1 MEIIQTINLSVGK
14 WGKNAFMSK
23 TYPYKYEV
31 GYAAIR
37 SIESKSTHNIISMQ
51 TYGYNYE
58 YTQHR
63 VASNIL
69 ITMMNIYALTLSNY
83 QTTSSTLV

>member
-1 MEIIQTINLSVGK
+1 MNFSVGK
-14 WGKNAFMSK
+14 WGQGSFMSK
-23 TYPYKYEV
+23 NYPYKHEV

-37 SIESKSTHNIISMQ
+37 SIKSVNTHNIISMQ

-63 VASNIL
+63 VASINL
-69 ITMMNIYALTLSNY
+69 HR
-83 QTTSSTLV
+83 

>member
-1 MEIIQTINLSVGK
+1 MEESCKHETMNFSVGK
-14 WGKNAFMSK
+14 WGQGSFMSK
-23 TYPYKYEV
+23 TYPYKHEV

-37 SIESKSTHNIISMQ
+37 SIKSVNTHNIISMQ

-63 VASNIL
+63 VASINLHRIDKT
-69 ITMMNIYALTLSNY
+69 IAS
-83 QTTSSTLV
+83 V

>member
-1 MEIIQTINLSVGK
+1 
-14 WGKNAFMSK
+14 MSK

-37 SIESKSTHNIISMQ
+37 SIQSKSTHNIISMQ

-58 YTQHR
+58 YTQFR
-63 VASNIL
+63 VASKNL
-69 ITMMNIYALTLSNY
+69 DQTRLTVGRVKPLLDLTLTCPY
-83 QTTSSTLV
+83 LTDYVPMMLK